1 MQEETLFK
9 WNWGAHETHQGTK
22 KTTFFS
28 AKHKR
33 RWECMPWRDPR
44 VKRRRDAGK
53 RDENQCLMLPLLCN
67 SWLLTEPLAMR
78 WESER
83 SNNYNRE
90 KEEPTERER
99 EREREILILVGL
111 DSSLWGDD
119 FLVSSQESWQES
131 PGSLTDQRPKRERT
145 EKGNCRERKRI
156 SWRRITF
163 LWRRSHIHRE
173 CSIRE
178 ANTSA

>member
-53 RDENQCLMLPLLCN
+53 EMRINVWCCPCCAILGYSQNHSQWDEKVRDRIITIERKKNQ
-67 SWLLTEPLAMR
+67 
-78 WESER
+78 
-83 SNNYNRE
+83 
-90 KEEPTERER
+90 RER
-99 EREREILILVGL
+99 EREREIFILVGL